1 MIDNYLNQ
9 RVIWKRAVGIDA
21 YGKPSLSQSTISAR
35 VEEQNRLI
43 RSKTGEQVVSVA
55 RLFVKDLVNIDD
67 RITLNGKD
75 YMVLSVESC
84 MSLDG
89 EEVYRIVWL

>member
-9 RVIWKRAVGIDA
+9 RVIWKKVVGVDA
-21 YGKPSLSQSTISAR
+21 YGKPSLSQSIISAR
-35 VEEQNRLI
+35 VEEQNKLI
-43 RSKTGEQVVSVA
+43 RSKTGEQVISVA
-55 RLFVKDLVNIDD
+55 RLFVKDPVMVDD
-67 RITLNGKD
+67 RITLNDKN
-75 YMVLSVESC
+75 YIVLSVESC

>member
-9 RVIWKRAVGIDA
+9 QVVWKKVTGLDA
-21 YGKPSLSQSTISAR
+21 YGKPSLSQSTIKAR
-35 VEEQNRLI
+35 VEEQNKLV

-55 RLFVKDLVNIDD
+55 RLFVKDPVSIDD

-84 MSLDG
+84 VSLDG

>member
-9 RVIWKRAVGIDA
+9 RVIWKRVVGVDA
-21 YGKPSLSQSTISAR
+21 YGKPSLSQSIISAR
-35 VEEQNRLI
+35 VEEQNKLI

-55 RLFVKDLVNIDD
+55 RLFVKDQVRVDD
-67 RITLNGKD
+67 RITLNDED